1 MESFRK
7 LIKGWLGIALLVL
20 FLAPLALVGIEGYFS
35 GSKKTD
41 VAKTVNG
48 QDIANKDLDD
58 LVKAYQQQYL
68 QYVQGDASLLNMD
81 AIRNNA
87 LDTLIARQLLLQQA
101 QKLGLTLSDA
111 QFVTM
116 LSQVPEFQVNGKFSD
131 QAFGNYLR
139 SNNMTKEMLIE
150 NLRKDQALKMLS
162 GTISNYTL
170 LDKADIQRLANIQ
183 TEQREIYLASVKLDE
198 YKKGLTVSPQEIAN
212 YYNQH
217 KASFK
222 QNANVDVDY
231 VVVTPAMINVT
242 TTAPTAAEIQQA
254 YASYVEAQKKNVAK
268 EVHHILI
275 TKDSRGDAAALKLA
289 QDVEAKIKAGL
300 SFVEAAKQFSE
311 DPTSKENGGLIQ
323 GYKAGLLGSKEFDNA
338 VVGLKDQQISQPV
351 KTQFGYH
358 IIEVQTPVQKIA
370 SLDAVKPQLIADL
383 QKNQKANALSNMVN
397 KLNDSVI
404 SNDALDVVTQQVKT
418 AKIQSAKAV
427 TVWTKDPY
435 LADASVKAKLFS
447 DDVKTGDRN
456 ASSSVQL
463 ANGDVIWVKVRNYR
477 AAGTQT
483 LAQATAAI
491 RNKVLDQKAEVI
503 AKQRLATTF
512 NGFKSKPAEQVLAQS
527 SIKFEKAGVFPRQG
541 LKKEVSNIAF
551 TLPTPKAG
559 MWSVGTTTL
568 PNEMVVIAVS
578 KVEPMDPK
586 AISAEQMQQLQN
598 WYQQSR
604 SEQELADYVEY
615 LKSKAKIK

>member
-20 FLAPLALVGIEGYFS
+20 FLTPLALVGIEGYFS

-41 VAKTVNG
+41 VAKTING
-48 QDIANKDLDD
+48 QDITNKDLDD

-101 QKLGLTLSDA
+101 QKIGLNLSDA

-131 QAFGNYLR
+131 EAFGRYLR
-139 SNNMTKEMLIE
+139 SSGMTKEALIA

-170 LDKADIQRLANIQ
+170 LDKSDIQRLATIQ

-198 YKKGLTVSPQEIAN
+198 YKKGLTASSQEIAD
-212 YYNQH
+212 YYNKH
-217 KASFK
+217 KSSFK
-222 QNANVDVDY
+222 QNASVDVDY
-231 VVVTPAMINVT
+231 VVLTSAMMNT
-242 TTAPTAAEIQQA
+242 STAAPTDAEIQQA
-254 YASYVEAQKKNVAK
+254 YSKYVVTQKKNVAK
-268 EVHHILI
+268 EVRHILI
-275 TKDSRGDAAALKLA
+275 SHDNRGDAAALKLA
-289 QDVEAKIKAGL
+289 NDIEAKIKAGM
-300 SFVEAAKQFSE
+300 SFADAAKQYSE
-311 DPTSKENGGLIQ
+311 DPTSKDKGGLLD
-323 GYKAGLLGSKEFDNA
+323 GYKAGTLGSKEFDGA
-338 VVGLKDQQISQPV
+338 VATLADDQVSQPV
-351 KTQFGYH
+351 KTTFGYH
-358 IIEVQTPVQKIA
+358 IIEVKTPNAKIA
-370 SLDAVKPQLIADL
+370 SLDAMKSQLVADIE
-383 QKNQKANALSNMVN
+383 KSKKANAFSDAVN
-397 KLNDSVI
+397 KLNDTVI
-404 SNDALDVVTQQVKT
+404 SNDALDVVTQQVKA
-418 AKIQSAKAV
+418 AKVQSAKAV
-427 TVWTKDPY
+427 TVWTRDPY
-435 LADASVKAKLFS
+435 LSDTSVKSKLFN
-447 DDVKTGDRN
+447 DDVKNGDRN
-456 ASSSVQL
+456 ASSSIQL
-463 ANGDVIWVKVRNYR
+463 ANGSVVWVKVRNYY
-477 AAGTQT
+477 APGTQS

-491 RNKVLDQKAEVI
+491 RAKVLDQKAEVV
-503 AKQRLATTF
+503 AKQHLAATF
-512 NGFKSKPAEQVLAQS
+512 NGFKTQPAAQVLAQS
-527 SIKFEKAGVFPRQG
+527 SIKFQKAGVFPRQG

-551 TLPTPKAG
+551 TLPTPKEG
-559 MWSVGTTTL
+559 MWSVATTTL
-568 PNEMVVIAVS
+568 PNEMIVIAVS
-578 KVEPMDPK
+578 KVVPMDMK

>member
-1 MESFRK
+1 
-7 LIKGWLGIALLVL
+7 
-20 FLAPLALVGIEGYFS
+20 
-35 GSKKTD
+35 
-41 VAKTVNG
+41 
-48 QDIANKDLDD
+48 
-58 LVKAYQQQYL
+58 
-68 QYVQGDASLLNMD
+68 
-81 AIRNNA
+81 
-87 LDTLIARQLLLQQA
+87 
-101 QKLGLTLSDA
+101 
-111 QFVTM
+111 
-116 LSQVPEFQVNGKFSD
+116 
-131 QAFGNYLR
+131 
-139 SNNMTKEMLIE
+139 MTNHCVI
-150 NLRKDQALKMLS
+150 
-162 GTISNYTL
+162 
-170 LDKADIQRLANIQ
+170 
-183 TEQREIYLASVKLDE
+183 
-198 YKKGLTVSPQEIAN
+198 
-212 YYNQH
+212 
-217 KASFK
+217 
-222 QNANVDVDY
+222 
-231 VVVTPAMINVT
+231 
-242 TTAPTAAEIQQA
+242 
-254 YASYVEAQKKNVAK
+254 
-268 EVHHILI
+268 
-275 TKDSRGDAAALKLA
+275 
-289 QDVEAKIKAGL
+289 
-300 SFVEAAKQFSE
+300 
-311 DPTSKENGGLIQ
+311 
-323 GYKAGLLGSKEFDNA
+323 
-338 VVGLKDQQISQPV
+338 

-358 IIEVQTPVQKIA
+358 IIEVQTPAQKIA

-383 QKNQKANALSNMVN
+383 QKNQKANALSNIVN

-404 SNDALDVVTQQVKT
+404 GNDALDVVTQQVKT
-418 AKIQSAKAV
+418 AKVQSAKAV